1 MTEQTLPPDCIIE
14 AALLTSPTPLSR
26 YDLRHL
32 FDPKLPNDA
41 LSDALVILKAR
52 WRNRALK
59 LEETLD
65 GWRFAVDSEI
75 ATKIPHLYAEKYPK
89 YSRAVMETLAIIAY
103 RQPVTRGD
111 IEAVRGVAV
120 SSQIMQVLQERG
132 WIEVVGQ
139 KEVAGKPNLWAT
151 TEQFLID
158 LRLKSLKEL
167 PPLEEMGQLIEDEV
181 ATPPANTHNGVSI
194 NNQSL
199 TATPVS
205 GSLND
210 DD

>member
-1 MTEQTLPPDCIIE
+1 MEKELPPDCVIE
-14 AALLTSPTPLSR
+14 AALLTSAVPLSR
-26 YDLRHL
+26 YDLRRL
-32 FDPKLPNDA
+32 FEPKLPQEA

-52 WRNRALK
+52 WRNRALQ
-59 LEETLD
+59 LSETAD
-65 GWRFAVDSEI
+65 GWQFSVAGEI
-75 ATKIPHLYAEKYPK
+75 VSRIPHLYAEKHPK

-132 WIEVVGQ
+132 WIEIVGQ

-151 TEQFLID
+151 TEQFLHD

-167 PPLEEMGQLIEDEV
+167 PPLEEIGQLIEE
-181 ATPPANTHNGVSI
+181 
-194 NNQSL
+194 NQEEN
-199 TATPVS
+199 S
-205 GSLND
+205 GSLKE
-210 DD
+210 

>member
-1 MTEQTLPPDCIIE
+1 MNEQTLPPDCIIE
-14 AALLTSPTPLSR
+14 AALLTADKPLSR
-26 YDLRHL
+26 YDLRQL
-32 FDPKLPNDA
+32 FEPKISSDA

-65 GWRFAVDSEI
+65 GWRFSVDSGV
-75 ATKIPHLYAEKYPK
+75 ASRIPHLFAEKYPK

-139 KEVAGKPNLWAT
+139 KDVAGKPNLWAT

-158 LRLKSLKEL
+158 LRLKNLKDL
-167 PPLEEMGQLIEDEV
+167 PPLEEMGQLIEE
-181 ATPPANTHNGVSI
+181 
-194 NNQSL
+194 NQENE
-199 TATPVS
+199 P
-205 GSLND
+205 
-210 DD
+210 